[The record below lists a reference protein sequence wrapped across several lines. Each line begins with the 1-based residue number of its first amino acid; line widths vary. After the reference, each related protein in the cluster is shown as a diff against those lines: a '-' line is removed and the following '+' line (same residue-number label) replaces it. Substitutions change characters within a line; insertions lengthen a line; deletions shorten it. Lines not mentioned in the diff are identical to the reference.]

1 MAERSEEVT
10 KVYSLNEEDYFEDFQ
25 DIITDEVQVGDEYWE
40 ADKQTFT
47 PSYFFYFAGMME
59 GLKDQAFDA
68 AGDFAEDFGK
78 FKTERDRDACE
89 AEIRAVLDKYLA
101 CNFWVAKRPIKC
113 EFTKDDLTTICPAC
127 NGSGEGM
134 YEGTRCSTCGGKG
147 EVT

>member
-1 MAERSEEVT
+1 MT
-10 KVYSLNEEDYFEDFQ
+10 KVYSLDGEDYFEDFQ

-40 ADKQTFT
+40 ADKKTFT
-47 PSYFFYFAGMME
+47 ASSFFHFGGMLDDLCE
-59 GLKDQAFDA
+59 GAFEE

-113 EFTKDDLTTICPAC
+113 EFTKDDLTTICSAC

>member
-1 MAERSEEVT
+1 MT
-10 KVYSLNEEDYFEDFQ
+10 KVYSLDGEDYFEDFQ

-40 ADKQTFT
+40 ADKKTFT
-47 PSYFFYFAGMME
+47 ASSFFHLGGMLDDLCE
-59 GLKDQAFDA
+59 GAFEE
-68 AGDFAEDFGK
+68 AGDFAEDFGE
-78 FKTERDRDACE
+78 FRSEHDRDACE

>member
-1 MAERSEEVT
+1 MAERGEEVT
-10 KVYSLNEEDYFEDFQ
+10 KVYSLNEEDYFEDFE
-25 DIITDEVQVGDEYWE
+25 DMLTGDEEVGGEYWE
-40 ADKQTFT
+40 ADKKTYKA
-47 PSYFFYFAGMME
+47 SDFFDMLGMLERMVDNACEEAGE
-59 GLKDQAFDA
+59 H
-68 AGDFAEDFGK
+68 AEDFGR
-78 FKTERDRDACE
+78 FKTLADQDACE